1 MDEITKVFNT
11 IQLQALDNPVH
22 AGVAAVAALGTAY
35 LLFGGKH
42 HVRIQ
47 PEKCII
53 VITGCDS
60 GFGLMSCKKLSK
72 MGYLVV
78 AACLQAD
85 SVVAL
90 NDTVALAVQCDITK
104 EADVSRLVQQT
115 EDLAAKR
122 KAILWT
128 VVNNAGVANS
138 GNIDWISSA
147 ACRKVME
154 VNFFALFEVTRAF
167 LPMLKKTKDSRVINI
182 SSMAGFVGSYQMG
195 VYCGECMST
204 VRDSS
209 HTVLLTSLLTLLFY
223 SDFSL

>member
-1 MDEITKVFNT
+1 MEKITKF
-11 IQLQALDNPVH
+11 LDTAKFHAVENPVH

-35 LLFGGKH
+35 MLFGGKRH
-42 HVRIQ
+42 LRIQ

-90 NDTVALAVQCDITK
+90 KDTVALAVQCDITK
-104 EADVSRLVQQT
+104 EADVASLVQHT
-115 EDLAAKR
+115 EDLSAKR
-122 KAILWT
+122 KAVLWT

-138 GNIDWISSA
+138 GNIDWISSS

-167 LPMLKKTKDSRVINI
+167 LPMLKKTKDSRIINL
-182 SSMAGFVGSYQMG
+182 SSCAGLAGSYQMG
-195 VYCGECMST
+195 PYCGTSPPC
-204 VRDSS
+204 
-209 HTVLLTSLLTLLFY
+209 LLSLVSASFY
-223 SDFSL
+223 S

>member
-1 MDEITKVFNT
+1 MEKITKF
-11 IQLQALDNPVH
+11 LDTAKFHAVENPVH

-35 LLFGGKH
+35 LFFGGKRH
-42 HVRIQ
+42 LRIQ

-90 NDTVALAVQCDITK
+90 KDTVALAVQCDITK
-104 EADVSRLVQQT
+104 QADVARLVQQT

-122 KAILWT
+122 KAVLWT
-128 VVNNAGVANS
+128 LVNNAGVANS
-138 GNIDWISSA
+138 GNIDWISSS

-167 LPMLKKTKDSRVINI
+167 LPMLKKTKDSRIINL
-182 SSMAGFVGSYQMG
+182 SSCAGLAGSYQMG
-195 VYCGECMST
+195 PYCGTSPP
-204 VRDSS
+204 
-209 HTVLLTSLLTLLFY
+209 SLLSLVSTSFY
-223 SDFSL
+223 L